1 MRGPRLIQFW
11 RPLSQR
17 YEEKNGKALNSVRRA
32 ENGNSDALNLRS
44 VKNSKS

>member
-1 MRGPRLIQFW
+1 MQGPRLIQFW

-17 YEEKNGKALNSVRRA
+17 YEEKKRKSVRRA
-32 ENGNSDALNLRS
+32 EYGDSDALNLRS